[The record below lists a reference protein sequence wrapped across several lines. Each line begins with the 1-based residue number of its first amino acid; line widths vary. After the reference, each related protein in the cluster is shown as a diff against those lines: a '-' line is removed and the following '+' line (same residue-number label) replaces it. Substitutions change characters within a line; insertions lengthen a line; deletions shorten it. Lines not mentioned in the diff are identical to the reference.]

1 MCTSIHAVPDQSLFN
16 GREVPRA
23 SVDDVWNLLFVS
35 TSWKY
40 TDEVVVSGT
49 LRVVDK
55 TDVDKIYVSDPH
67 KYIGPSRLGL
77 VVYLGMFLGLA

>member
-1 MCTSIHAVPDQSLFN
+1 MPVSMMC
-16 GREVPRA
+16 E
-23 SVDDVWNLLFVS
+23 NLLFVS

-77 VVYLGMFLGLA
+77 VVYLGMFLGLD